1 MSHVAAANAHS
12 ARYVSAE
19 WQTRIH
25 LAAVLRLLSHFG
37 MADGIRTHASA
48 RVPEEPDTFLI
59 NPNHLMFHEVT
70 ASSLIK
76 LSTDGEV
83 LDAPEGQIVL
93 NAHRTHGALY
103 SARSDVNCIIH
114 THTEAGVAVSCL
126 ADGILPFNHWALEF
140 YDRVARHTY
149 EGVTLDHNE
158 RQRMVRD
165 LGKFY
170 VLLLNNH
177 GSTTLGRSIPETFKR
192 MHNLEKVCRT
202 QLSILASGS
211 RIIPLRPDV
220 CEKTAHQYAAQ
231 HDALLKQPLE
241 ADVEWQALIRL
252 AEHHTPGFDD

>member
-19 WQTRIH
+19 WQTRVH

-37 MADGIRTHASA
+37 MADGLRTHASA
-48 RVPEEPDTFLI
+48 RVPEAPDTFLT
-59 NPNHLMFHEVT
+59 NPSHLMFHEVT
-70 ASSLIK
+70 ASSLLK
-76 LSTDGEV
+76 FSTGGEV
-83 LDAPEGQIVL
+83 LDAPEGITAL
-93 NAHRTHGALY
+93 NAHITHGALY
-103 SARSDVNCIIH
+103 AARRDANCIIH

-149 EGVTLDHNE
+149 EGVTLDRAE
-158 RQRMVRD
+158 RQRLIYD
-165 LGKFY
+165 LGRHD

-177 GSTTLGRSIPETFKR
+177 GLTTLGRSIPEAFKR

-231 HDALLKQPLE
+231 HDALLTQPLQ

-252 AEHHTPGFDD
+252 AEQHTPGFDH